1 MDNFLEGLQDDF
13 LNRFPRARARAFLV
27 SKKSNLVSKLPT
39 NSTGSPAHAGID
51 PVQVLVDDSYG
62 RSPRTRGDRPRVC
75 LAMDLGLIVDPE
87 ASEANQGRPDGT
99 ASPAGEKVS
108 EVGVISL

>member
-13 LNRFPRARARAFLV
+13 LNRFPLARARAFRARAFLV

-39 NSTGSPAHAGID
+39 NSTGSPAHEEID
-51 PVQVLVDDSYG
+51 LGYAY
-62 RSPRTRGDRPRVC
+62 R
-75 LAMDLGLIVDPE
+75 AMDLGLIVDPE

-99 ASPAGEKVS
+99 ARPAGEKVS
-108 EVGVISL
+108 VVGVISL